1 MSIQWA
7 VAGTNRPRAKT
18 TPGTDHPVPMPPTPN
33 EDKRDRAKDKARTL
47 EAAEPEESPQQA
59 T

>member
-1 MSIQWA
+1 MSTKWA

-18 TPGTDHPVPMPPTPN
+18 TPGTDHPVPMPPAPY

-47 EAAEPEESPQQA
+47 DAAEPEESPEGE